1 MFEKSVVEWLTETAE
16 AEARRA
22 KQIVDMGGSLVRPK
36 DTTSQDG
43 EIGPLGFMEKQFVD
57 FMASIRRSERERS
70 RTRTLRPKDLDES
83 ERGPLG
89 EAELRAVEAI
99 REIIDSEQL
108 RMAQSRARGGGVVRP
123 IDVPGPFGEF
133 EMAVLDLV
141 KAEQQRRDEGR
152 EYGKPVRPMNSA
164 VKSPLGELEKQ
175 AVEVVQKLTEEE
187 KERLRSWQRVLESSR
202 PMSQDKITV
211 LGVIETIF
219 VGLIRAPILIYQII
233 MRVIELLNSKPMSEE
248 DARIV
253 EQIRQEQQ
261 TRGDDRASTKDNIN

>member
-1 MFEKSVVEWLTETAE
+1 MFEKSVVEWFTEAAE

-22 KQIVDMGGSLVRPK
+22 QQIVDMGGRLVRPK
-36 DTTSQDG
+36 DTTSEDG

-70 RTRTLRPKDLDES
+70 KTKTLRPKDLDES

-108 RMAQSRARGGGVVRP
+108 RLAQSRARGGKLVRP
-123 IDVPGPFGEF
+123 IDVPGPFGEL

-141 KAEQQRRDEGR
+141 NAEKQRKIEAGD
-152 EYGKPVRPMNSA
+152 GKFVRPMDSS
-164 VKSPLGELEKQ
+164 VKGPLGELEEQ
-175 AVEVVQKLTEEE
+175 AVETFKKLTDEE
-187 KERLRSWQRVLESSR
+187 KERLRSWQRVLEGRR
-202 PMSQDKITV
+202 PMTQDEISI
-211 LGVIETIF
+211 LGVIEMIV
-219 VGLIRAPILIYQII
+219 VGIIRAPILLYQILV
-233 MRVIELLNSKPMSEE
+233 RVKDLLDSEPLSEE

-253 EQIRQEQQ
+253 KEIQQEE
-261 TRGDDRASTKDNIN
+261 RKRNK